1 MLYSFV
7 FSHTFVFVIC
17 ILSSTVIQMSFHLTI
32 PEQAQPYFDCAKKL
46 SSNGTIKVLVKQFR
60 CEFSVYIGIELY
72 YSGALHPHV
81 FEAGECGFY
90 PTVMNRFA

>member
-46 SSNGTIKVLVKQFR
+46 SSNGTIKVLV
-60 CEFSVYIGIELY
+60 
-72 YSGALHPHV
+72 
-81 FEAGECGFY
+81 
-90 PTVMNRFA
+90 